1 MKKLLIFATSLFI
14 LVSCK
19 TSKDYLSKADDDK
32 TLFDVVKRLNKRSSD
47 DNAARALPVVY
58 LQLQE
63 KHLKKIDALKN
74 SNEISHWDKLLD
86 EYNVLQNMYDAINNS
101 DGAYGLVK
109 PTNYQNDIYTI
120 KQQAANAYY
129 EQGLTLMQSQYRDDA
144 KKAYNYFKKADKW
157 VPGYK
162 DAKLKM
168 DEAFTNATINIVI
181 NPVQDNSFFFN
192 TGGWGNSGYNYSN
205 EYFQQN
211 LIRDLGGKYASRYPA
226 KFYTEWEA
234 RRENIQPDWV
244 VDLTLRNMDIPRP
257 TSYNYNRNVS
267 KQIEAGRDTS
277 GNIIYQTVTATLII
291 NKQSF
296 TARGQM
302 DVNIVDVATR
312 KNISYNSY
320 RDDYRWEEERATYTG
335 DSRALSDN
343 DWAIINN
350 SRYNQQPSKEEVLN
364 ELYRKIY
371 PQVKNN
377 ISYAVDW

>member
-1 MKKLLIFATSLFI
+1 MKRLLIFATTLFI
-14 LVSCK
+14 LASCK
-19 TSKDYLSKADDDK
+19 TSKDYLSRGDEDK
-32 TLFDVVKRLNKRSSD
+32 TLFDIVKRLNKRSGD
-47 DNAARALPVVY
+47 EDAAKALPQVY
-58 LQLQE
+58 TQVQG

-74 SNEISHWDKLLD
+74 SNELGRWDKLLE
-86 EYNVLQNMYDAINNS
+86 EYNALQNMYDAINNS

-109 PTNYQNDIYTI
+109 PINYQNDIYSI
-120 KQQAANAYY
+120 KQQAADVYY
-129 EQGLTLMQSQYRDDA
+129 EQGLTLLQSQYRGDA

-168 DEAFTNATINIVI
+168 DEAFTNATINVVI

-211 LIRDLGGKYASRYPA
+211 LIRDLGGKYANRYPA

-267 KQIEAGRDTS
+267 KQVEAGRDTS

-350 SRYNQQPSKEEVLN
+350 SRYNQQPGKEEVLN